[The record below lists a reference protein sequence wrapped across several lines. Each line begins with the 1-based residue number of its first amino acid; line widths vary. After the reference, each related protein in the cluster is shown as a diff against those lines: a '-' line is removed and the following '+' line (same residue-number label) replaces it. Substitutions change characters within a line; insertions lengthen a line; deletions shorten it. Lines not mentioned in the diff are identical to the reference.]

1 MDSDAVSLLGVDST
15 AHVYGGRLCL
25 AIVNSIWY
33 CRGPAPEEHLGTY
46 AELIDLVDG
55 AGWLP
60 DRDALARAAADRPG
74 DARRALAHAVDLREH
89 MLAAFA
95 AHAAGS
101 AAPAAAVASIE
112 KLGTRGLA
120 ELHLD
125 PNGAGYRLS
134 WRGASL
140 ELPVHQVA
148 ASALLLLASPE
159 LDRVK
164 QCPGSTCGW
173 VFVDTTRNRSRRWC
187 NSAECGNRSRVQA
200 HYQRTRATSS

>member
-1 MDSDAVSLLGVDST
+1 MESDAVSLLGVDAT

-25 AIVNSIWY
+25 AIVNSVWY
-33 CRGPAPEEHLGTY
+33 RRGPAPEEHLGTY
-46 AELIDLVDG
+46 AELIDLVAG

-60 DRDALARAAADRPG
+60 DRDALARAAGERPN

-95 AHAAGS
+95 AHAAG
-101 AAPAAAVASIE
+101 AAPPAAALGAIE
-112 KLGTRGLA
+112 KLGARGLA

-125 PNGAGYRLS
+125 PDRAGYRLG
-134 WRGASL
+134 WHGASL
-140 ELPVHQVA
+140 ELPLHQVA
-148 ASALLLLASPE
+148 ASAVLLLASPDLE
-159 LDRVK
+159 RVK
-164 QCPGSTCGW
+164 QCPGPTCGW

-200 HYQRTRATSS
+200 HYQRTRAASS